1 MTSGVAGTLN
11 GCSEKMTSG
20 FERGDI
26 YIYMY
31 IYIYIYIYTHT
42 QLWLIRVAAQQKP
55 IKQRKAII
63 F

>member
-20 FERGDI
+20 FERGDT
-26 YIYMY
+26 Y
-31 IYIYIYIYTHT
+31 IYIHTDTHT
-42 QLWLIRVAAQQKP
+42 HTHLWPIPVAAQKKP
-55 IKQRKAII
+55 IKQCKAII

>member
-26 YIYMY
+26 YIN
-31 IYIYIYIYTHT
+31 IYIYIYIYLYIYTHT
-42 QLWLIRVAAQQKP
+42 HDYGRFVLLPSRNQ
-55 IKQRKAII
+55 
-63 F
+63 